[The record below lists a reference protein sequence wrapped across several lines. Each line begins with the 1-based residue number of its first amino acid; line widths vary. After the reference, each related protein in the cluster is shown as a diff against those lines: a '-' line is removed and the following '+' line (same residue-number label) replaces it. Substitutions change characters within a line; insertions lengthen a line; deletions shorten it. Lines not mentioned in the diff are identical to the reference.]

1 MARKIRPAWR
11 TAAIVSAGTART
23 QVVVAF
29 SPSSFRIWRGV
40 SNETAGVPPT
50 WPNRLSH
57 PPSNGSESSI
67 MAGHVAEFTDA
78 NWTTEV
84 MESPIPVL
92 VDFWAPW
99 CGPCRTLAPTIEKL
113 AAEFEGRVK
122 VGKMNTDENPNIPGG
137 LRISAIPTVILFH
150 EGKVVDRL
158 VGVTPEGKFRDVLA
172 KINIQ

>member
-1 MARKIRPAWR
+1 
-11 TAAIVSAGTART
+11 
-23 QVVVAF
+23 
-29 SPSSFRIWRGV
+29 
-40 SNETAGVPPT
+40 
-50 WPNRLSH
+50 
-57 PPSNGSESSI
+57 